1 MKYVKWLGGGLG
13 WALGGPIGA
22 IIGFVIGSVLDGPGN
37 NVFAYDDGRETQTS
51 PHDFKLSLLILLA
64 AVIKA
69 DGKVMKSELDY
80 VRSFLLKQFGEGEIQ
95 EHMLFIRDV
104 LKQDID
110 VEKVSLQIKDY
121 MDYSSRLQLLHFLFG
136 ISLADGFVH
145 PNEVD
150 LISKIASYLGIGSS
164 DFYSVKAMFIKDEES
179 TYKILGVSHDATD
192 EEIKKAYRM
201 MALKYHPDKVSHLGE
216 DVKKAAL
223 EKFQELNNS
232 YQKIKK
238 IRGFL

>member
-1 MKYVKWLGGGLG
+1 VFSY
-13 WALGGPIGA
+13 A
-22 IIGFVIGSVLDGPGN
+22 DGQN
-37 NVFAYDDGRETQTS
+37 SLTNA
-51 PHDFKLSLLILLA
+51 HDFKLSLLILIA

-80 VRSFLLKQFGEGEIQ
+80 VRSFLLKQFGEAELQ
-95 EHMLFIRDV
+95 EQMLFIRDV

-110 VEKVSLQIKDY
+110 VEKVSVQIKDY

-145 PNEVD
+145 PSEVD
-150 LISKIASYLGIGSS
+150 LISKIASYLGIRSS
-164 DFYSVKAMFIKDEES
+164 DFDSVKAMFLKDEES
-179 TYKILGVSHDATD
+179 PYKILGISHDASD
-192 EEIKKAYRM
+192 EDIKKAYRM
-201 MALKYHPDKVSHLGE
+201 MALRYHPDKVSHLGE

-223 EKFQELNNS
+223 EKFQELNNA

-238 IRGFL
+238 IRGI